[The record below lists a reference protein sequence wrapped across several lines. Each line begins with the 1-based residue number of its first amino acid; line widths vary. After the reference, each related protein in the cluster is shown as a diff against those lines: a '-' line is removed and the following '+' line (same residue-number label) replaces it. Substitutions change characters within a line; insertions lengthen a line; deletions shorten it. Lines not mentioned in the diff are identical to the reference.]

1 MVGDNNMSVS
11 TSTGTMVH
19 IARAAKLFVAAAPRL
34 LGARPAVLP
43 SRQAC
48 MAIIWLL
55 HRNSAMC
62 HVGLPSPLAT
72 DHDLLPDLA
81 STSVAVGWCIWR
93 LAAFALLLAAPNLL
107 GRRPGTAPIAQ
118 GSIAIE
124 GRFARSLLATP
135 CGLDS
140 ARTAHIA
147 LHLRRMLKDP
157 NSCGFLD

>member
-1 MVGDNNMSVS
+1 MPVQNLKENHQKMQSLRTPPKRLHGSATRSLPSFREMQPDGSLYSHAVRPLL
-11 TSTGTMVH
+11 V
-19 IARAAKLFVAAAPRL
+19 VAA
-34 LGARPAVLP
+34 
-43 SRQAC
+43 
-48 MAIIWLL
+48 
-55 HRNSAMC
+55 
-62 HVGLPSPLAT
+62 
-72 DHDLLPDLA
+72 PD
-81 STSVAVGWCIWR
+81 
-93 LAAFALLLAAPNLL
+93 LL

-124 GRFARSLLATP
+124 GRFARSLLAAP